1 MIMGMVILM
10 AMFVLALSIAL
21 GTVHKDTS
29 FGLEIVLGSL
39 SSLCGA
45 FAQWAFSRRSSD
57 E

>member
-29 FGLEIVLGSL
+29 FGLDIVLGSL